1 MVSFIVVILVFF
13 PHKIILQ
20 IRTRSFFFLFLNNL
34 ANANCLP
41 RRLPLLFLHFANIM
55 STFSKF
61 EPRLGTKDLERRYL
75 AGFEF
80 TDQFLKGSEL

>member
-13 PHKIILQ
+13 PHKIIRQ

-41 RRLPLLFLHFANIM
+41 RRLPLLFLHFADIM

-61 EPRLGTKDLERRYL
+61 EPLLGTKDLERRYL

-80 TDQFLKGSEL
+80 TDQFLKGS